1 MVQNASKWCK
11 NKPLDTKTMKKEVAV
26 MLGGEYRHGL
36 DPKNRIFIPAKLRD
50 ELGTTFVVAKDLREK
65 CLKLYSLEEWK
76 NYIEPILGQ
85 ARKLQSKVLRFLSA
99 SMVEVTP
106 DAHGRVVLPK
116 ELTSYAEIDRNVV
129 VVGCY
134 NYAEVWSE
142 EVYEKL
148 KAEEDIDQMIADLE
162 ELGL

>member
-1 MVQNASKWCK
+1 
-11 NKPLDTKTMKKEVAV
+11 

-65 CLKLYSLEEWK
+65 CLKLYSMKEWE
-76 NYIEPILGQ
+76 NYIEPILAQ

-116 ELTSYAEIDRNVV
+116 ELITYAEIDRNVV

-134 NYAEVWSE
+134 NYAELWAE
-142 EVYEKL
+142 ESYEKL
-148 KAEEDIDQMIADLE
+148 KSEEDVDQMIADLE

>member
-1 MVQNASKWCK
+1 
-11 NKPLDTKTMKKEVAV
+11 

-50 ELGTTFVVAKDLREK
+50 ELGATFVVAKDIREK
-65 CLKLYSLEEWK
+65 CLKLYSLKEWK
-76 NYIEPILGQ
+76 NYIDPILTK
-85 ARKLQSKVLRFLSA
+85 ARKLQSKVLRFLNS

-116 ELTSYAEIDRNVV
+116 ELIGHAEIDKNVV

-134 NYAEVWSE
+134 NYAEIWAE
-142 EVYEKL
+142 ESYEKM
-148 KAEEDIDQMIADLE
+148 KEEEDLDQMIADLE

>member
-1 MVQNASKWCK
+1 MVQNVSKWSK
-11 NKPLDTKTMKKEVAV
+11 KDLLDTKNEKRRMPS
-26 MLGGEYRHGL
+26 MLGGEYRHSL

-50 ELGTTFVVAKDLREK
+50 ELGATFVVAKDLREK
-65 CLKLYSLEEWK
+65 CLKLYSLKEWE
-76 NYIEPILGQ
+76 NYIEPILAQ

-116 ELTSYAEIDRNVV
+116 ELIGHAEIDKNVV

-134 NYAEVWSE
+134 NYAEIWAE
-142 EVYEKL
+142 ESYEKM
-148 KAEEDIDQMIADLE
+148 KEEEDLDQMIADLE